1 MPGIKGMTAAAP
13 RSLALR
19 NKIWRSM
26 RILRRF
32 TIPDLCRTAGAKRT
46 NVRKFVK
53 RLEVHGYVAQLG
65 GYVSGRAGVFRG
77 LRLVKDVGP
86 VYPMRC
92 ELCGRPLGS
101 PCINED
107 KETIHEDNAA
117 D

>member
-13 RSLALR
+13 RKKAQR
-19 NKIWRSM
+19 NKIWQSM

-32 TIPDLCRTAGAKRT
+32 SISDLCRTAGAKRT

-53 RLEVHGYVAQLG
+53 RLEVHGYVAQQG
-65 GYVSGRAGVFRG
+65 NFTGGRAGIFRG
-77 LRLVKDVGP
+77 LRLVKDTGP

-107 KETIHEDNAA
+107 KEKSHEDTAA